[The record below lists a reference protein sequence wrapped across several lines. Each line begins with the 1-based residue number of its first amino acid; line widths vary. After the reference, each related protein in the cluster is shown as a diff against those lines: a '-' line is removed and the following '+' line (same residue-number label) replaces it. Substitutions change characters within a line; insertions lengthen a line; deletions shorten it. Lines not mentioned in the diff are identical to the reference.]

1 MLFALSLAGSLTGCA
16 PSRLGKMPVASAN
29 VAGSSTPTASR
40 ASESAATVPAGF
52 YRVNSGDT
60 QTGVAKAF
68 GREAAALAQ
77 WNHLAPDDGLQ
88 AGQVLRV
95 APSIVDDG
103 SPASTARSDS
113 LMQARAICA
122 EGSDEAPPAR
132 ARLAWPAGGAVLE
145 HFVAGSTKGLVIGGQ
160 SGEPVRAA
168 SGGRVVYAA
177 ARIAAYGKLIII
189 KHDTHLLTAYGNN
202 RALRVKEGT
211 AVRAGDAI
219 AEMGADDRAQ
229 ASLRFE
235 VRVDGKPV
243 DPLRY
248 LPER

>member
-1 MLFALSLAGSLTGCA
+1 MLFALSLAGLLTGCA

-29 VAGSSTPTASR
+29 VAGSSAPTASPT
-40 ASESAATVPAGF
+40 SESAATVPAGF

-77 WNHLAPDDGLQ
+77 WNHLAPDDDLQ

-95 APSIVDDG
+95 APPIVDGG
-103 SPASTARSDS
+103 SPTSTARSDS
-113 LMQARAICA
+113 LAQARAIFA
-122 EGSDEAPPAR
+122 DSSDEALPVKAP
-132 ARLAWPAGGAVLE
+132 LAWPAGGAVLE
-145 HFVAGSTKGLVIGGQ
+145 HFVAGSTTGIVIGGQ
-160 SGEPVRAA
+160 PGAPVRAA
-168 SGGRVVYAA
+168 SGGRIVYAGG
-177 ARIAAYGKLIII
+177 RIAAYGKLIII

-211 AVRAGDAI
+211 VVRAGDPI
-219 AEMGADDRAQ
+219 AEMGGDDRGQ

-243 DPLRY
+243 DPLGY
-248 LPER
+248 P